1 MKNYDKLQIAF
12 DPSVETYN
20 RLTTILGVQPNDNY
34 LNFPDNIPSSW
45 TYEVID
51 DKTDEYFDFIN
62 VFLDLLETKY
72 SDLEKLNIKRNDISI
87 WSLYEYDQQCNMEFD
102 PQRLKRLGENGIT
115 FCISCWDSGNEYGIE
130 NE

>member
-72 SDLEKLNIKRNDISI
+72 SDLKNSTLNATTFQFGRSMNTTSNVI
-87 WSLYEYDQQCNMEFD
+87 WNLT
-102 PQRLKRLGENGIT
+102 LK
-115 FCISCWDSGNEYGIE
+115 D
-130 NE
+130 